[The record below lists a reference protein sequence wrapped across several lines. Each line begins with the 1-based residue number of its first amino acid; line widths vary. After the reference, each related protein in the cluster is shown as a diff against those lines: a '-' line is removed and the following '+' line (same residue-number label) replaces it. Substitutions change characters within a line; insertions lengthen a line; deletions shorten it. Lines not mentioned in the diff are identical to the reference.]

1 MDRCTGYNA
10 LRCNQAFYA
19 LRVNDYLL
27 SAGAENLHSNGDRWN
42 EEKNRSNAEHWN
54 EKRKLLKRVI

>member
-1 MDRCTGYNA
+1 MYRCTGYNA

-42 EEKNRSNAEHWN
+42 EEPFQR
-54 EKRKLLKRVI
+54 

>member
-1 MDRCTGYNA
+1 MLKLNGNFLLNSGYNA

-42 EEKNRSNAEHWN
+42 EYGEK
-54 EKRKLLKRVI
+54 